1 MVPDDVGAGERLV
14 RMLVDAAHA
23 RGRSSPEGPVR
34 LIAIEGQLGD
44 TSAKQRRLGLRQAL
58 SGAKDVELL
67 QGVTAA
73 RRREESQ
80 RKTLLLLRRYPEL
93 QAVWAAN
100 DDLALGA
107 ARALEEAGRHPGED
121 VLVGGIDWTPEALE
135 AVREGRLVTSLGGHF
150 LEGAWALVL
159 LYDHHRGRDFASER
173 LDWRTAFL
181 PATRAN
187 AAGYLEV
194 LARPDW
200 EAFDFRAFSK
210 AANPRLRHYAFSP
223 RHCSRSGMAAW
234 IRMANP
240 ESHAP
245 VTSGAQAREPG
256 MTWGSRWLRSGN
268 RLGRRL
274 LLYILLFSTAV
285 SLLGTLVQ
293 LGTDYER
300 EVRQLEER
308 FTQIR
313 SSYAQGLAESLWT
326 LDETLLRTQLEG
338 ITTLPGIVVAE
349 LDTELGTH
357 YVAGGGAP
365 GSSPATSRCTTA
377 RACSGRSGW
386 APTWRT
392 PAPSCAAG
400 CSSSSRPRR
409 ARRSSS
415 ASSPSSSSSAW

>member
-1 MVPDDVGAGERLV
+1 MTTLRWRLAVLLAPLLLPWLLLLGAAPPVPAAPARMRVVFLDALETGSAFQRQFRGAMNAAAHDLDIELIHIEMAHWPGEILEQARRAVSGPDKPDYLIISIHRDIGARVLEVAEQAQVPVFVVNSGLGLEERARFGGPREHFARWIGQMVPDDVGAGERLV

-23 RGRSSPEGPVR
+23 RGRSSPEGPMEGPVR

-73 RRREESQ
+73 WRREESR

-173 LDWRTAFL
+173 LNWSTAFL

-187 AAGYLEV
+187 ASDYLEV

-223 RHCSRSGMAAW
+223 QALFAQRHG
-234 IRMANP
+234 RMDPNGNP
-240 ESHAP
+240 
-245 VTSGAQAREPG
+245 
-256 MTWGSRWLRSGN
+256 
-268 RLGRRL
+268 
-274 LLYILLFSTAV
+274 
-285 SLLGTLVQ
+285 
-293 LGTDYER
+293 
-300 EVRQLEER
+300 
-308 FTQIR
+308 
-313 SSYAQGLAESLWT
+313 
-326 LDETLLRTQLEG
+326 
-338 ITTLPGIVVAE
+338 
-349 LDTELGTH
+349 
-357 YVAGGGAP
+357 
-365 GSSPATSRCTTA
+365 
-377 RACSGRSGW
+377 
-386 APTWRT
+386 
-392 PAPSCAAG
+392 
-400 CSSSSRPRR
+400 
-409 ARRSSS
+409 
-415 ASSPSSSSSAW
+415 